1 MNRIGLLLLGLGV
14 GLGTI
19 SFAGCRSNPEPEPLS
34 DLDIHQA
41 RGRSVFI
48 ARCGMCHYDRQY
60 GDLHGPSL
68 ASLYKKPALP
78 SGAAATDERV
88 VATIIHGRRNMPG
101 QGNQIDDSQMSDL
114 LAYLHTL

>member
-1 MNRIGLLLLGLGV
+1 MKCVALIMIGLWLMAL
-14 GLGTI
+14 
-19 SFAGCRSNPEPEPLS
+19 AGCQAAPDPVPLS
-34 DLDIHQA
+34 QLDAHQA

-48 ARCGMCHYDRQY
+48 ARCGLCHYDRKY

-68 ASLYKKPALP
+68 AGLYKKPALP

-88 VATIIHGRRNMPG
+88 VATIVHGRRNMPA
-101 QGNQIDDSQMSDL
+101 QGGQIDADQMSDL

>member
-1 MNRIGLLLLGLGV
+1 MNRAAFITTAIWLMAL
-14 GLGTI
+14 T
-19 SFAGCRSNPEPEPLS
+19 GCRPAPDPVPLS
-34 DLDIHQA
+34 QLDTHQA

-48 ARCGMCHYDRQY
+48 ARCGLCHYDRQY

-88 VATIIHGRRNMPG
+88 IATIVHGRRNMPA
-101 QGNQIDDSQMSDL
+101 QGNLIDESQMSDL